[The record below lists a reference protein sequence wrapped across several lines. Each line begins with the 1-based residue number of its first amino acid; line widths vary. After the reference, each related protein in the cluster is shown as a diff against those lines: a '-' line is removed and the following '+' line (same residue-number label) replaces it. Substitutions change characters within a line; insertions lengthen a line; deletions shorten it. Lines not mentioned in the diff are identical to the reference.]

1 MNIRV
6 VNTLVKKDFKNC
18 MLNKNLL
25 ISLLI
30 PVFFCVLYRYL
41 LNGVVGLSG
50 TYVLQMCAIFAI
62 GIVPTTILP
71 LMIAEEKEKYTLRS
85 LMLANVS
92 GLEFLSAKLEVCVS
106 LTFLDAMLVFFIAG
120 GEMEH
125 IVIYAMMILVSSLGL
140 SFLGAV
146 AGLLSKDQTA
156 AGTIGMPLMLITML
170 PPLFSG
176 MSEMLSKVAIAVPTT
191 SFQTVFLS
199 VSEGERLAGKENMIA
214 LAVCGAWM
222 IVGYMVFHIFYKR
235 KGIDV

>member
-1 MNIRV
+1 MNMRI

-18 MLNKNLL
+18 ILNKNLL

-41 LNGVVGLSG
+41 LNGVADLSG

-71 LMIAEEKEKYTLRS
+71 LMIAEEKEKYSLRS

-92 GLEFLSAKLEVCVS
+92 GSEFLCAKLEVCVS

-120 GEMEH
+120 GKMDY
-125 IVIYAMMILVSSLGL
+125 IVIYAVMILIASLGL

-176 MSEMLSKVAIAVPTT
+176 MSEMLSKAAIVVPTT

-199 VSEGERLAGKENMIA
+199 AAEGERLAGKGNIIA
-214 LAVCGAWM
+214 VAVCVAWM
-222 IVGYMVFHIFYKR
+222 IVGYAVFHIFYKR